1 MKKLLFAIIVI
12 GVAILMTQ
20 TLPDKKEHK
29 RAMMDAV
36 RELVEERANE
46 KGVADNAITR
56 IGKNLVS
63 KSIEAGLSAKLRM
76 NNYFLFNTTHIK
88 TGGEDKLLSVGV
100 LGQVITFNKD
110 MLRNALEESK
120 QIREEAKEE
129 KKMLKAEQK
138 RLKKELKRQKKLQK
152 KREKEARKQAKEA
165 LKAQK
170 KAEKEARK
178 AEKAAQKAKEKA
190 EKESKKQ

>member
-1 MKKLLFAIIVI
+1 MKKLLFTIIII
-12 GVAILMTQ
+12 GMAILMTQ

-36 RELVEERANE
+36 KELVEERANE
-46 KGVADNAITR
+46 KGIADNAITR

-63 KSIEAGLSAKLRM
+63 KSIEAGLGAKLRM

-110 MLRNALEESK
+110 MLRDALEESK
-120 QIREEAKEE
+120 QIRKEAKEE

-138 RLKKELKRQKKLQK
+138 RLKKQLKEQRKLEK
-152 KREKEARKQAKEA
+152 KREKEARKR
-165 LKAQK
+165 
-170 KAEKEARK
+170 EKEARK
-178 AEKAAQKAKEKA
+178 AQEKA
-190 EKESKKQ
+190 EKERLKAEKERLKAEKRAMKD

>member
-1 MKKLLFAIIVI
+1 MKKLLIAIIVI

-36 RELVEERANE
+36 KELVEERADE
-46 KGVADNAITR
+46 KGIADNAITR
-56 IGKNLVS
+56 LGKNIVS
-63 KSIEAGLSAKLRM
+63 KSVEAALGAKLRM

-120 QIREEAKEE
+120 QIRKEAKEE
-129 KKMLKAEQK
+129 RKMLKKEQK
-138 RLKKELKRQKKLQK
+138 RLKKELKEQKKLEK
-152 KREKEARKQAKEA
+152 KREKEARKQAKKA
-165 LKAQK
+165 LKEQK
-170 KAEKEARK
+170 RAEKEREREAKKKAR
-178 AEKAAQKAKEKA
+178 EAKD
-190 EKESKKQ
+190 

>member
-1 MKKLLFAIIVI
+1 MKKLLFTIIII
-12 GVAILMTQ
+12 GMAILMTQ

-36 RELVEERANE
+36 KELVEERANE
-46 KGVADNAITR
+46 KGIADNAITR

-63 KSIEAGLSAKLRM
+63 KSIEAGLGAKLRM

-120 QIREEAKEE
+120 QIRKEAKEE
-129 KKMLKAEQK
+129 RKMLKKEQK
-138 RLKKELKRQKKLQK
+138 R
-152 KREKEARKQAKEA
+152 
-165 LKAQK
+165 
-170 KAEKEARK
+170 AEKERAREAKRK
-178 AEKAAQKAKEKA
+178 AREAKD
-190 EKESKKQ
+190 